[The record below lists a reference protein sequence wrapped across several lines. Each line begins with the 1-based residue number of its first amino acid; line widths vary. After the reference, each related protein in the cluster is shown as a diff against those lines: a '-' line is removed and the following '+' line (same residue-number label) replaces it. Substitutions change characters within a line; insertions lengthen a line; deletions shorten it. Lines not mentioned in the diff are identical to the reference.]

1 MDQIERIKYME
12 EILNQVTKLFH
23 NIEPLLDEYEQ
34 MLPKLKELVQY
45 YESDEWKKDFI
56 ADENGILPN
65 DLKRGVLSEDGIY
78 NLLDLHNELIDK
90 MKLIVKTRESN
101 E

>member
-1 MDQIERIKYME
+1 MNQIEKIQYME
-12 EILNQVTKLFH
+12 EILEQANKLFH
-23 NIEPLLDEYEQ
+23 NIEPLLDEYERL
-34 MLPKLKELVQY
+34 LPKLKELTQY
-45 YESDEWKKDFI
+45 YGSDEWKNDFL
-56 ADENGILPN
+56 ADEIGEIPK

>member
-1 MDQIERIKYME
+1 MVQVERIAQME
-12 EILNQVTKLFH
+12 ALFEKLNQVLNQLDLSLEQYQNITSMIDKLADYYSSDDWKQDF
-23 NIEPLLDEYEQ
+23 LADEMGE
-34 MLPKLKELVQY
+34 LPK
-45 YESDEWKKDFI
+45 
-56 ADENGILPN
+56 

-90 MKLIVKTRESN
+90 MKMIVKTRESN

>member
-1 MDQIERIKYME
+1 MNQIEKIQYME
-12 EILNQVTKLFH
+12 EILEQANKLFH
-23 NIEPLLDEYEQ
+23 NIEPLLDEYERL
-34 MLPKLKELVQY
+34 LPKLKELTQY
-45 YESDEWKKDFI
+45 YGSDEWKNDFL
-56 ADENGILPN
+56 ADEIGVLPK

>member
-23 NIEPLLDEYEQ
+23 NIEPILDEYERL
-34 MLPKLKELVQY
+34 LPKLKELTQY
-45 YESDEWKKDFI
+45 YRSDDWKQDFL
-56 ADENGILPN
+56 ADEMGELPK

-78 NLLDLHNELIDK
+78 NLLDLHYELLDK
-90 MKLIVKTRESN
+90 MKMIVKTRESN